1 MGAHRHHRSP
11 AVLLGLLT
19 LLLAPV
25 AVSCTASGGTVPTTA
40 AGGGSLPSGAISP
53 KWIGTQSL
61 AHLYYPGSHVFFVLD
76 AGSPET
82 SGSDAAYAGAVL
94 TSSATGAQIYSWY
107 EQQLAKLGWSF
118 VTDNGCVDGQPT
130 CPQFGH
136 RGHGTR
142 ETFYLA
148 IDNPTLLTVL
158 IGRTPPAACTV
169 FEIRYEIFP
178 SNGVRVPAPMTWNG
192 GSECWWTGKGWHKPA
207 DVP

>member
-11 AVLLGLLT
+11 ALLLGLLT
-19 LLLAPV
+19 LLLAPA
-25 AVSCTASGGTVPTTA
+25 AVSCTASGGTVPTTG
-40 AGGGSLPSGAISP
+40 AGGGLPTGAVSP
-53 KWIGTQSL
+53 QWIGAQSL

-76 AGSPET
+76 AGSAET
-82 SGSDAAYAGAVL
+82 AGSDAAYAGAVL
-94 TSSATGAQIYSWY
+94 TSAATGAQIYSWY
-107 EQQLAKLGWSF
+107 EQKLAQLGWSF

-148 IDNPTLLTVL
+148 IDNPTLLPVL
-158 IGRTPPAACTV
+158 IGRTPAAACTV
-169 FEIRYEIFP
+169 YEIRYELFP
-178 SNGVRVPAPMTWNG
+178 PGGIRVPAPMTWNG
-192 GSECWWTGKGWHKPA
+192 GNECWWTGHGWHKPA